1 MGKYH
6 NDKPITGGADDPDL
20 LNRLDFSNNLAEI
33 LLLKSDDSC
42 LTVSLEGEWGY
53 GKTSIINLVKG
64 ALQEKDT
71 LPIIVEYNPWLAGN
85 PESLIQDFLLQLSS
99 QLHVRDSSA
108 EALTASKE
116 LIAYSGLFSVAKLI
130 PGAEPW
136 ASVIEKALSTLSN
149 TAKNISKL
157 KELDLIGRKKKVI
170 DALKKIKTPI
180 IVIIDDID
188 RLTPSETFQIL
199 RLIKAVADFDGTSF
213 LLAFDSNYL
222 TSVLSRNDIVNSY
235 EYLNKIIQLRVPLPL
250 ISEHGM
256 SELAKDEFEKLGGE
270 ELTNKFDG
278 DQDRFSWIYSRYFK
292 KIIKSPRDLK
302 RLFNHLR
309 FVLDQVGG
317 QVCFSDLFALS
328 LIATRANSVYE
339 HIKKC
344 PEAYIGRNLLGYDIL
359 MGKSH
364 EVIEKLSK
372 ERDEYLDPFIDYERK
387 LIKNLLHEIFPLIV
401 DDGYSYP
408 FETSNADAAGRV
420 SAQQRLHI
428 ALHYSTPIGYVTD
441 LEISDFISG
450 SIDRN
455 EFINQVLSN
464 NAEERFFE
472 MLTNYSD
479 KCSENAFDILVS
491 IFDAFSNSPKL
502 KDSYMDNYSIVGQDI
517 QRDIDW
523 STNEVV
529 SKNNSRYELI
539 KRLVQRKE
547 NAPFSANILLN
558 ARQLLKEGRNQ
569 DQWLDGAQLV
579 EVESI
584 FQNVALSILYENN
597 SFDDYFISHIFY
609 ELKRSSKEKTRE
621 LISNLLYEENGIV
634 RVANIIKYFGR
645 DSTNGPYVQVSE
657 DSFGNVIDFTKIRTL
672 ALEIDIEDLAI
683 STQASIKSIL
693 DGNKY
698 YLRDGCI
705 GKKY

>member
-20 LNRLDFSNNLAEI
+20 LNRLDFSNKLAEI
-33 LLLKSDDSC
+33 LLLKLDDSC

-64 ALQEKDT
+64 ALQENDT

-116 LIAYSGLFSVAKLI
+116 LITYSGLFSVAKLI

-136 ASVIEKALSTLSN
+136 ASVIEKALSTLSI
-149 TAKNISKL
+149 TEKNISKL

-235 EYLNKIIQLRVPLPL
+235 EYINKIIQLRVPLPL

-256 SELAKDEFEKLGGE
+256 SELATDEFEKLGGE

-328 LIATRANSVYE
+328 LIATRANPVYE

-344 PEAYIGRNLLGYDIL
+344 PEAYIGRNILGYDIL
-359 MGKSH
+359 MDKSH

-372 ERDEYLDPFIDYERK
+372 ERDGYLEHFIDNERK

-401 DDGYSYP
+401 ADGYSYP

-441 LEISDFISG
+441 LEVNDFISG
-450 SIDRN
+450 SIDRK
-455 EFINQVLSN
+455 EFLNQVLSN

-472 MLTNYSD
+472 MLTNYAD
-479 KCSENAFDILVS
+479 KCADNSFDVLVS
-491 IFDAFSNSPKL
+491 IYDIFINSQKL
-502 KDSYMDNYSIVGQDI
+502 KSSFMCNYGILKQDI
-517 QRDIDW
+517 HRNIYW
-523 STNEVV
+523 ITSEII
-529 SKNNSRYELI
+529 SKNNSKYELI
-539 KRLVQRKE
+539 KKLIERKE
-547 NAPFSANILLN
+547 SAPFSADILIN
-558 ARQLLKEGRNQ
+558 ARKYLEERNIQ
-569 DQWLDGAQLV
+569 EQWLDDTQFI
-579 EVESI
+579 EIENI
-584 FQNVALSILYENN
+584 FQDIAFNILSNEN
-597 SFDDYFISHIFY
+597 SFDDYFISHMFY
-609 ELKRSSKEKTRE
+609 ELKRTNKEKTKI
-621 LISNLLYEENGIV
+621 LISNLLDGENGIV
-634 RVANIIKYFGR
+634 KVADLIKYLGR
-645 DSTNGPYVQVSE
+645 DSTNGPYIQVSE
-657 DSFGNVIDFTKIRTL
+657 DSFDSIMDLKKIRAL
-672 ALEIDIEDLAI
+672 AKEINMGDLPM
-683 STQASIKSIL
+683 STQAAIKSIL
-693 DGNKY
+693 YGGKY
-698 YLRDGCI
+698 YLRDGVA
-705 GKKY
+705 GEEY